1 MLTGIQH
8 FHNFMRWFVIIFALW
23 TLIKTMG
30 GMNGSKSFTK
40 NDKRPALFLMISA
53 DIQLLLGFILY
64 FGKGWFKVLTS
75 GSGFMKLPAQRFWAM
90 EHMVSMLIAII
101 LIHIGYS
108 SIKKN
113 ISDAAKFKRVFW
125 YTLIAIIIIMATI
138 PWPFREAVGRGLFP
152 GMQ

>member
-8 FHNFMRWFVIIFALW
+8 LHNFLRWFVIIFALW
-23 TLIKTMG
+23 TIVKSMS
-30 GMNGSKSFTK
+30 GMSGNKPFGKS
-40 NDKRPALFLMISA
+40 DKRPALLLMITV
-53 DIQLLLGFILY
+53 DIQLVLGLILY
-64 FGKGWFKVLTS
+64 FGKGWWNVLTS
-75 GSGFMKLPAQRFWAM
+75 GGFMKIAAQRFWAM
-90 EHMVSMLIAII
+90 EHMVGMLIGII

-113 ISDAAKFKRVFW
+113 IPDGAKFKKVFW
-125 YTLIAIIIIMATI
+125 FTLIGFIIILATI